1 MRVYRRSLHRPDV
14 EATMVKEVQYRQRS
28 LLEEAQPARAL
39 PKEVAV
45 QALDQLVQL
54 LIAVIPAIEA
64 GEQNE

>member
-1 MRVYRRSLHRPDV
+1 MI
-14 EATMVKEVQYRQRS
+14 KEVQYRQRS

-39 PKEVAV
+39 PKEVGV

-64 GEQNE
+64 GEKNEQTLR